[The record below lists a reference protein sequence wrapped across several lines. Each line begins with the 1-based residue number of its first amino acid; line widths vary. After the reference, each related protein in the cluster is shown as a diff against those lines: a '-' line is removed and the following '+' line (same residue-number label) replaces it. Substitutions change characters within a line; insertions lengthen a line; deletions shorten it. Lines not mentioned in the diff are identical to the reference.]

1 LDFGLPILDLGEIQ
15 MHERIWVRSSNSRS
29 DNRKSKIQNLKF
41 AVLVGAML
49 FALCTSAEAQ
59 QAKKIPLIGFLSAQ
73 PASQIAHSRTNAF
86 RQGLKDLGYFEG
98 KNITIEYRWAE
109 GKIERLPNLAAELVH
124 LGVDVIVVGDTPTI
138 RAAKNATG
146 AIPIVFS
153 GLGTD
158 PVEMGFVASLAR
170 PGGNITGV
178 GTGGPELYGKR
189 LELLKEAVPGLARV
203 GYLRNPDNPASRL
216 TQEAI
221 SAAARALGLQIQTFE
236 VRKANDLD
244 VAFQAATRAQAGGLI
259 VAQTPPITGELG
271 RVVNLAAKSRL
282 PAIYANTNW
291 ADSGGLMSYST
302 DTTEVSRRAA
312 TFVDKILKGM
322 KPADIPVEQPMK
334 FEFVINLK
342 AAKQVGLTIPP
353 NVLARAD
360 KVIR

>member
-221 SAAARALGLQIQTFE
+221 SAAARALGYRYKPLRY
-236 VRKANDLD
+236 VRP
-244 VAFQAATRAQAGGLI
+244 T
-259 VAQTPPITGELG
+259 T
-271 RVVNLAAKSRL
+271 
-282 PAIYANTNW
+282 
-291 ADSGGLMSYST
+291 ST
-302 DTTEVSRRAA
+302 WHSRRQREH
-312 TFVDKILKGM
+312 
-322 KPADIPVEQPMK
+322 KPA
-334 FEFVINLK
+334 
-342 AAKQVGLTIPP
+342 G
-353 NVLARAD
+353 
-360 KVIR
+360 